1 MAAFAFGSPKG
12 TTDPVERI
20 GLPDHAFLLKK
31 ASCGP
36 MSFKETKIKE
46 VHMSLTIGFSNPGAV
61 TIGGKTAATINA
73 LSEAG
78 ADASSEA
85 LGTEKAHSNQVRTG
99 GGAAPEETKAEGS
112 DNQSVTVKTLLKRM
126 QELQKQLQEQQQRLA
141 AAQAQSYP
149 TPEAKSQ
156 AVMSIQ
162 GQIAQTSGEL
172 MQVAAALVKEMTKGS
187 TSGNLV
193 STTA

>member
-1 MAAFAFGSPKG
+1 MVVQGN
-12 TTDPVERI
+12 RI
-20 GLPDHAFLLKK
+20 YG
-31 ASCGP
+31 
-36 MSFKETKIKE
+36 
-46 VHMSLTIGFSNPGAV
+46 VHMSLTVGLSNPAAV

-78 ADASSEA
+78 SEASTEA
-85 LGTEKAHSNQVRTG
+85 LGTEKESNNQVRTG
-99 GGAAPEETKAEGS
+99 GAAAPEDSKAESG
-112 DNQSVTVKTLLKRM
+112 DNLSVTVKMLLKRM
-126 QELQKQLQEQQQRLA
+126 QELQKQLQEQQQQLA
-141 AAQAQSYP
+141 AAQAKTYP

-162 GQIAQTSGEL
+162 GQIAQTSAAMAE
-172 MQVAAALVKEMTKGS
+172 VAGALVKEMTKSS